1 MENYN
6 LRIAEYEVL
15 IEVLKMD
22 IVQLNHNL
30 RINQYASA
38 AERERDARQSTFN
51 FLAIVKIREL
61 IRGLEEQMNQLIVH
75 NQEAMARMNLGGNN
89 N

>member
-6 LRIAEYEVL
+6 LRIAEFEGL
-15 IEVLKMD
+15 IDLLKGE

-30 RINQYASA
+30 RNNQYASN
-38 AERERDARQSTFN
+38 AERERETLTFK

-61 IRGLEEQMNQLIVH
+61 IRELEEEVNRLIVH
-75 NQEAMARMNLGGNN
+75 IQEQMARMNLGGNN
-89 N
+89 NN